1 MMVTGIAES
10 ISGVL
15 YSEYGYENYIESIE
29 QGLDEPCFFIQSL
42 KPSIKK
48 YPGKRYLKQNPFCIQ
63 YISESTTKRELHDI
77 GENLLMLLETIS
89 YDSGL
94 LRGTDMSYE
103 VTDDILHFFVNY
115 DFFVRKP
122 EEDVPRMES
131 VNSRVKAK
139 G

>member
-1 MMVTGIAES
+1 
-10 ISGVL
+10 
-15 YSEYGYENYIESIE
+15 
-29 QGLDEPCFFIQSL
+29 
-42 KPSIKK
+42 
-48 YPGKRYLKQNPFCIQ
+48 
-63 YISESTTKRELHDI
+63 
-77 GENLLMLLETIS
+77 MLLETIP

-103 VTDDILHFFVNY
+103 ITDDILHFFVNY

>member
-1 MMVTGIAES
+1 
-10 ISGVL
+10 
-15 YSEYGYENYIESIE
+15 
-29 QGLDEPCFFIQSL
+29 
-42 KPSIKK
+42 
-48 YPGKRYLKQNPFCIQ
+48 
-63 YISESTTKRELHDI
+63 
-77 GENLLMLLETIS
+77 MLLETIP

-115 DFFVRKP
+115 DFFVRKL

-131 VNSRVKAK
+131 VNSRVKVK